1 MNRQIRST
9 RKWGQFHVLFCI
21 YIERKRKRTIVA
33 RLVSRVS
40 PLIYTVST
48 QQAAYNTRAGRPS
61 LSIHIF
67 IEGIWQRIDGASSSL
82 CWSVIDEAQHQE
94 EEGKKKKNKDKKG
107 YIRHVYH
114 ALLRVCPPLFFSTTQ
129 NTKKGRWHSVVFY
142 KKKLDIICNLI
153 IS

>member
-1 MNRQIRST
+1 MCY
-9 RKWGQFHVLFCI
+9 FVYCI
-21 YIERKRKRTIVA
+21 LNEKESGPIVA

-94 EEGKKKKNKDKKG
+94 EEGKEKKQRQKGLYKTCLSRSSPCVSSSFLLDYTKHKKKGGDT
-107 YIRHVYH
+107 
-114 ALLRVCPPLFFSTTQ
+114 LLSSIKRNS
-129 NTKKGRWHSVVFY
+129 
-142 KKKLDIICNLI
+142 I
-153 IS
+153 

>member
-1 MNRQIRST
+1 M
-9 RKWGQFHVLFCI
+9 LFCI

-82 CWSVIDEAQHQE
+82 CWSVIDEAQHQV
-94 EEGKKKKNKDKKG
+94 EEGKKKNKDKKG

-114 ALLRVCPPLFFSTTQ
+114 ALLPVCPPLFFSTTQ
-129 NTKKGRWHSVVFY
+129 NTKKGGDTLLSSIKRNS
-142 KKKLDIICNLI
+142 I
-153 IS
+153 